1 MRIVRTATP
10 PTIDGLLNDPV
21 WRDAPFIEDMHQFR
35 PADHVEPTQKTT
47 VYLLYDDDY
56 LYVAGRMWDTNPEE
70 IRARS
75 LAQGQSVRWDDTLDI
90 IIDPFNN
97 NRTGYEF
104 QVNPN
109 GVRSDA
115 VFETATRINRDWEG
129 IWHTVSNIDSE
140 GWTTEVAIPFKTLN
154 FDPQNPDWGFTI
166 ERTIQRNQED
176 IAWVSYNRQ
185 VNPGTTGTITGFT
198 GLQQGRGL
206 DVVPAIVGSGSRD
219 FETDVIDS
227 GMEPSLDVFYNFT
240 PSLTGVLTLNTDFS
254 ATEVDDR
261 QINLTRFNLFFPE
274 KRDFFLQDVDI
285 FSFGGLRRNGIPFFS
300 RRIGLSRSGQP
311 VDLDVGAKL
320 TGRAGRWNVGFL
332 GVALDDFRDVE
343 GSNVF
348 VGRVAANVLEESSVG
363 LIVTG
368 GDPRSNRDNSL
379 MGADFRY
386 RNTRLPGGRT
396 LDGEAWYQKSDTENV
411 EGNETAWGIRLSAPN
426 NTGLRGE
433 IGLEM
438 FHDDFNPAL
447 GFVNRR
453 GIERTEASVGYT
465 SRPTH
470 RWLRE
475 LSHGVNY
482 ERFERIAGGVESES
496 WYVELVELETNSGDQ
511 GGFAMEREREI
522 LLEAFEIFDGVIIPP
537 GDYQFDLYSFE
548 VSGANDRAIAP
559 SFEYGKGNFFGG
571 DRTEIGVGLNWRP
584 NSRYFMGVEY
594 EYNDI
599 ELAEGDF
606 TAQIVAISADVA
618 FDVRWSWLNLI
629 QYDNE
634 SESVGVNSR
643 LRWTPQAGQD
653 LFIVLN
659 HGFEA
664 SGAFSGLRSLESQLS
679 VKYTH
684 TFRF

>member
-1 MRIVRTATP
+1 
-10 PTIDGLLNDPV
+10 
-21 WRDAPFIEDMHQFR
+21 
-35 PADHVEPTQKTT
+35 
-47 VYLLYDDDY
+47 
-56 LYVAGRMWDTNPEE
+56 MWDTNPEE

-311 VDLDVGAKL
+311 VDLEC
-320 TGRAGRWNVGFL
+320 GREAHGPRR
-332 GVALDDFRDVE
+332 ALER
-343 GSNVF
+343 
-348 VGRVAANVLEESSVG
+348 
-363 LIVTG
+363 
-368 GDPRSNRDNSL
+368 
-379 MGADFRY
+379 
-386 RNTRLPGGRT
+386 
-396 LDGEAWYQKSDTENV
+396 
-411 EGNETAWGIRLSAPN
+411 RLSGCGP
-426 NTGLRGE
+426 
-433 IGLEM
+433 
-438 FHDDFNPAL
+438 
-447 GFVNRR
+447 
-453 GIERTEASVGYT
+453 
-465 SRPTH
+465 
-470 RWLRE
+470 
-475 LSHGVNY
+475 
-482 ERFERIAGGVESES
+482 
-496 WYVELVELETNSGDQ
+496 
-511 GGFAMEREREI
+511 
-522 LLEAFEIFDGVIIPP
+522 
-537 GDYQFDLYSFE
+537 
-548 VSGANDRAIAP
+548 
-559 SFEYGKGNFFGG
+559 
-571 DRTEIGVGLNWRP
+571 
-584 NSRYFMGVEY
+584 
-594 EYNDI
+594 
-599 ELAEGDF
+599 
-606 TAQIVAISADVA
+606 
-618 FDVRWSWLNLI
+618 
-629 QYDNE
+629 
-634 SESVGVNSR
+634 
-643 LRWTPQAGQD
+643 
-653 LFIVLN
+653 
-659 HGFEA
+659 
-664 SGAFSGLRSLESQLS
+664 
-679 VKYTH
+679 
-684 TFRF
+684 